1 MESTKDLII
10 ENLNNQIKT
19 QKKLNSINDNIIRIQ
34 KDTIK
39 KLGKIN
45 DIDNRTIERLKKEN
59 EELINKKH
67 K

>member
-10 ENLNNQIKT
+10 ENLNNQIET

-59 EELINKKH
+59 EELINKQH